1 MKMCNLFKVNKKLML
16 IMYMELACIIANRK
30 VILELTL
37 MKVNTKLT
45 HAIRFDNVKLN
56 KNNNFKVDK
65 LM

>member
-1 MKMCNLFKVNKKLML
+1 
-16 IMYMELACIIANRK
+16 MYMELACIIANRK